1 MLIINKNVR
10 FSIKLSRLGYVCSI
24 LVLQSLVYWIFFVA
38 FSQNRTIIT
47 AVCASL
53 AATIVCHAK
62 AGLVVPRRCFA
73 LRSRGSC
80 RVSKQPQLAGRKEQA
95 KRDLSQMLPQD
106 PECHLFKGN
115 RVPHCQQRTIS
126 ILVVQDHLTPSPRRN
141 CIWPLSFQ
149 SCSFVLINEQ
159 MINNNPYG

>member
-10 FSIKLSRLGYVCSI
+10 FSIKLSRLRRVCSI

-53 AATIVCHAK
+53 AAPIVCHAK

-73 LRSRGSC
+73 LHSRGSC
-80 RVSKQPQLAGRKEQA
+80 RVSKQPQLAGREEQA
-95 KRDLSQMLPQD
+95 KRDLSQTLPQD

-115 RVPHCQQRTIS
+115 RVPHCQQRTI
-126 ILVVQDHLTPSPRRN
+126 PSWLCRTISLPPQEGIAYGLCLFN
-141 CIWPLSFQ
+141 PAPL
-149 SCSFVLINEQ
+149 C
-159 MINNNPYG
+159 

>member
-10 FSIKLSRLGYVCSI
+10 FSIKLSRLWRVCSI

-53 AATIVCHAK
+53 AAPIVCHAK

-80 RVSKQPQLAGRKEQA
+80 RVSKQPQLAGKKGAGKAWPEPDSSPGPWVSSLQRKQSSNKEQFHPGCA
-95 KRDLSQMLPQD
+95 GPSHSLPQK
-106 PECHLFKGN
+106 ELHMAF
-115 RVPHCQQRTIS
+115 VFS
-126 ILVVQDHLTPSPRRN
+126 IL
-141 CIWPLSFQ
+141 
-149 SCSFVLINEQ
+149 SFVLINEQ
-159 MINNNPYG
+159 MINNNPYW